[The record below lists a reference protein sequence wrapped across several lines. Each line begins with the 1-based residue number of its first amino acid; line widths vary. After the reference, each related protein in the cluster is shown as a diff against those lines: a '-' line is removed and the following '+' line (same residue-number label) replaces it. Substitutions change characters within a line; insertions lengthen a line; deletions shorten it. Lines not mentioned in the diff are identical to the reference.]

1 MDPLNKPSGTENDS
15 DAYVGLLLYKT
26 GASIKRLFV
35 GIGRIFYV
43 LGKAIAD
50 FVMFLFR
57 NLLWLVL
64 GTLIGL
70 GYGAYRISKEGNK
83 FASELTIKTN
93 FNSSRTLYSTIE
105 YLNALI
111 GGQNLQELS
120 GLFKITKGEA
130 RQLVSF
136 TTAPVKSEMIT
147 AGMYRD
153 QFIQYDRTFRSK
165 QDTFWLHTVTYDDFK
180 ENLTNYDYPYHQV
193 TAISTNPLVFPKL
206 QTGLI
211 AYVSNNKLLQET
223 KQRQVLSNKEEETL
237 LAASIKTIDTLRKA
251 YSTRIASGQ
260 LPSTVPG
267 NQITMMDHA
276 PETKI
281 PELEV
286 YDKMLELQDEL
297 KKSRKRSLTENEIV
311 EVISSFVPVGRQL
324 SIFQQNTARYAVIGF
339 IFSFLI
345 ITGITSLK
353 YYRNPKKDAK
363 LKI

>member
-1 MDPLNKPSGTENDS
+1 MDPINKPSGAENDS

-35 GIGRIFYV
+35 GIGRMFYV

-50 FVMFLFR
+50 FVLFLFR

-111 GGQNLQELS
+111 GAQKLEDLS
-120 GLFKITKGEA
+120 GLFKITKEEA

-136 TTAPVKSEMIT
+136 NTKPVKSEMIT

-165 QDTFWLHTVTYDDFK
+165 QDTFWLRTVKYEDFK
-180 ENLTNYDYPYHQV
+180 ETLTNYDYPFHQV
-193 TAISTNPLVFPKL
+193 TAISTNPMVFPKL

-211 AYVSNNKLLQET
+211 AYISNNKLLQET
-223 KQRQVLSNKEEETL
+223 KQRQVLSNREEEL
-237 LAASIKTIDTLRKA
+237 LLSSAIKTIDTLRKA
-251 YSTRIASGQ
+251 YSTRIASGE
-260 LPSTVPG
+260 LPTTLPG
-267 NQITMMDHA
+267 NQITMMDNA
-276 PETKI
+276 PETKV

-297 KKSRKRSLTENEIV
+297 KKSRRRSLTENEIV
-311 EVISSFVPVGRQL
+311 EVISSFTPVGRQL
-324 SIFQQNTARYAVIGF
+324 SILEQNTTRYAVIAF
-339 IFSFLI
+339 IFTFLI
-345 ITGITSLK
+345 LVGISSVK
-353 YYRNPKKDAK
+353 YYRQPKTGSKV
-363 LKI
+363 KI